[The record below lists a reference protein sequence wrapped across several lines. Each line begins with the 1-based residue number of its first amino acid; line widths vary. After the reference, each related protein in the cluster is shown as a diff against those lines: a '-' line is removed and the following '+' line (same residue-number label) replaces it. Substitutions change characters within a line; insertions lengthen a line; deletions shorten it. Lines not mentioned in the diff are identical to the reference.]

1 MPLWGLLLSNIQLR
15 LINNGQMLRN
25 DHTVLFLYLIKGELV
40 DLESIVL
47 NYLNYHKQGYT
58 RKMYNDLKVKDLK
71 GLSLN
76 KFRKFL
82 IELLKQKKITFEYK
96 DTDCDITYWTLPK
109 E

>member
-1 MPLWGLLLSNIQLR
+1 MG
-15 LINNGQMLRN
+15 
-25 DHTVLFLYLIKGELV
+25 
-40 DLESIVL
+40 LESIVL
-47 NYLNYHKQGYT
+47 SYLNHHKQGYT
-58 RKMYNDLKVKDLK
+58 RTMYKDLKVKDLK

-96 DTDCDITYWTLPK
+96 DTDCGITYWTLPK

>member
-1 MPLWGLLLSNIQLR
+1 M
-15 LINNGQMLRN
+15 
-25 DHTVLFLYLIKGELV
+25 

-47 NYLNYHKQGYT
+47 SYLNYHKQGYT
-58 RKMYNDLKVKDLK
+58 RTMYKDLKVKDLK

-76 KFRKFL
+76 KFRSFL
-82 IELLKQKKITFEYK
+82 RTLNRQGKIAWEYK